1 MFVLFAVLS
10 KLDRQMF
17 CLMWGPTIAAVS
29 VVLDHASDSA
39 LVRKALDG
47 LLTAAKIASFH
58 HVDEVMDSLV
68 VSLSKFTSILEPGAP
83 KPALAFGEN
92 EKVRMATQT
101 MFTLAN
107 RSGLCNMHVCFS
119 IRMDLQ
125 SVRLACCAGCTLLEL
140 FALLG

>member
-1 MFVLFAVLS
+1 
-10 KLDRQMF
+10 MF

-107 RSGLCNMHVCFS
+107 RSGLCNIYVCLSMKVF
-119 IRMDLQ
+119 
-125 SVRLACCAGCTLLEL
+125 
-140 FALLG
+140 

>member
-1 MFVLFAVLS
+1 
-10 KLDRQMF
+10 MF

-29 VVLDHASDSA
+29 VVLDHASDPA

-68 VSLSKFTSILEPGAP
+68 VSLSKFTSILDPSTS

-107 RSGLCNMHVCFS
+107 RSGSSLLVPPKPHLGLVWSSWSLSSFFLSLVEAFWIPSFS
-119 IRMDLQ
+119 EIYF
-125 SVRLACCAGCTLLEL
+125 GL
-140 FALLG
+140 F